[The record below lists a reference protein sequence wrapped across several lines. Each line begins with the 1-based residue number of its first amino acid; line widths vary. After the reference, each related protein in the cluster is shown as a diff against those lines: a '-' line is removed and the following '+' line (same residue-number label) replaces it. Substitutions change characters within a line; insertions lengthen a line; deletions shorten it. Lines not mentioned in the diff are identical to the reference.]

1 MGRAERNPYSEAMP
15 RPTLRAVAQL
25 GGGYRV
31 TVDPPRAELST
42 STIHTREEVERLAE
56 EMDAE
61 LRWVEG
67 ASRTRGRRRPG
78 RPPSVSDPWGGSL
91 PPSADDD

>member
-1 MGRAERNPYSEAMP
+1 MGHAKRNPYSVAMP

-31 TVDPPRAELST
+31 SVDPPRPELSS
-42 STIHTREEVERLAE
+42 STIRTRAEVERLAE

-67 ASRTRGRRRPG
+67 ASRTRGQRRRD